1 MTDDV
6 KKVVAWLR
14 RTAGGV
20 PHLET
25 LLAHIDGEPAR
36 LAAACTEG
44 AEQAWDEAVKA
55 TELEQAHVRLR
66 EVASAR
72 EEQREACAEYAT
84 ERHAAYG
91 WEDREVRSIGIA
103 VRATPLTATPLAD
116 EIAALRARVAEL
128 ERTLRINSLAHTET
142 GKLREKAEA
151 ERDELLERHAEFER
165 RLSELDSAKRALKH
179 MTEDRDRLRGL
190 LKGWSPV

>member
-1 MTDDV
+1 MTDHHAPWSADV

-36 LAAACTEG
+36 LAAA
-44 AEQAWDEAVKA
+44 
-55 TELEQAHVRLR
+55 
-66 EVASAR
+66 
-72 EEQREACAEYAT
+72 
-84 ERHAAYG
+84 
-91 WEDREVRSIGIA
+91 
-103 VRATPLTATPLAD
+103 
-116 EIAALRARVAEL
+116 
-128 ERTLRINSLAHTET
+128 
-142 GKLREKAEA
+142 REKAEA
-151 ERDELLERHAEFER
+151 ERDELLGRHAEFER